1 MSLAP
6 LADAQRQLGSALDAL
21 RAAGAG
27 ACGAQLLSLVTVCE
41 GATRQLDR
49 LVVDAVAAA
58 QRQGVFTDRGYKTPA
73 SALSDLVGWERFEAR
88 RRVVAAESVTTRVG
102 LDGTVLP
109 ARLPATAEVA
119 GGASLR
125 HVAVIARVLG
135 SKTAER
141 LPPDRWA
148 AAEEQ
153 LAAKAELYTPTE
165 LQAWGT
171 ALVEAL
177 DEDGEQPDERPPAL
191 INELR
196 LTRTANGG
204 GKLTGRFDDAITYDA
219 IATVIDANAKPLTT
233 DDDRTMA
240 ERQAHALADVCRY
253 VLDHGDRDIVPDCG
267 GHRPHLNVLIRLEDL
282 ENRARAAV
290 LDFGGTLT
298 PNPCGCSPA
307 TPASRRPCST
317 ARANPSTS
325 DGSPAP
331 SPTDSAGRSPPET
344 ADVHTRGAEEPPPG
358 ARSTTSSRGRTAAKQ
373 SCRTSRCC
381 AASTT
386 ARSIPASG
394 SAASA
399 TVSPSSSH
407 RRGSTH
413 SNAPAGEPYLTWRP
427 SSRGARAATPLRSRA
442 TPCRPQRATFGSL
455 VAQSEA
461 RVARALHAAE
471 LITTHVLPAFLHVS
485 HPADGCRHPW
495 LSRGSATTLGCAPS
509 EGSVG

>member
-27 ACGAQLLSLVTVCE
+27 ACGDQLLSLVTVCE

-58 QRQGVFTDRGYKTPA
+58 QRQGVFTDHGYKTPA
-73 SALSDLVGWERFEAR
+73 SALGDLVGWERFEAR

-109 ARLPATAEVA
+109 ARLPATAEVFAA

-135 SKTAER
+135 SKTAQR
-141 LPPDRWA
+141 LSPQRWA
-148 AAEEQ
+148 GAEEQ

-165 LQAWGT
+165 LQAWGA

-177 DEDGEQPDERPPAL
+177 DEDGEEPDERPPAL

-196 LTRTANGG
+196 LTRMANGG
-204 GKLTGRFDDAITYDA
+204 GKLTGRFDDAVTYDA
-219 IATVIDANAKPLTT
+219 IAAVIDANAKPLTA

-240 ERQAHALADVCRY
+240 ERQADALADVCRY

-267 GHRPHLNVLIRLEDL
+267 GRRPHLNVLIRLEDL

-298 PNPCGCSPA
+298 PESLRMLACDAGIAPIVLNGQGQPLDVGRITRTVPDGLRRAVAARDRGCA
-307 TPASRRPCST
+307 
-317 ARANPSTS
+317 
-325 DGSPAP
+325 
-331 SPTDSAGRSPPET
+331 
-344 ADVHTRGAEEPPPG
+344 HPG
-358 ARSTTSSRGRTAAKQ
+358 CGRTASWCEVHHLTAWEDGGETQ
-373 SCRTSRCC
+373 LSNLAMLCRFHHRQIHSSQWICRI
-381 AASTT
+381 
-386 ARSIPASG
+386 RDGLPEFIPP
-394 SAASA
+394 
-399 TVSPSSSH
+399 TWIDPQQRP
-407 RRGSTH
+407 RR
-413 SNAPAGEPYLTWRP
+413 
-427 SSRGARAATPLRSRA
+427 
-442 TPCRPQRATFGSL
+442 
-455 VAQSEA
+455 
-461 RVARALHAAE
+461 RAL
-471 LITTHVLPAFLHVS
+471 S
-485 HPADGCRHPW
+485 H
-495 LSRGSATTLGCAPS
+495 LATL
-509 EGSVG
+509 E

>member
-1 MSLAP
+1 MSLGP

-109 ARLPATAEVA
+109 ARLPATAEVFTA

-298 PNPCGCSPA
+298 PESLRMLTCDAGIAPTVLNGQGQPLDVGRITRTIPDGLRRAVAARDRGCA
-307 TPASRRPCST
+307 
-317 ARANPSTS
+317 
-325 DGSPAP
+325 
-331 SPTDSAGRSPPET
+331 
-344 ADVHTRGAEEPPPG
+344 HPG
-358 ARSTTSSRGRTAAKQ
+358 CGRTASWCEVHHLIAWENGGETKL
-373 SCRTSRCC
+373 SNLAMLCRFHHRQIHSSEWICRI
-381 AASTT
+381 
-386 ARSIPASG
+386 RDGLPEFIPP
-394 SAASA
+394 
-399 TVSPSSSH
+399 TWIDPQQRP
-407 RRGSTH
+407 RR
-413 SNAPAGEPYLTWRP
+413 
-427 SSRGARAATPLRSRA
+427 
-442 TPCRPQRATFGSL
+442 
-455 VAQSEA
+455 
-461 RVARALHAAE
+461 RAL
-471 LITTHVLPAFLHVS
+471 S
-485 HPADGCRHPW
+485 HM
-495 LSRGSATTLGCAPS
+495 ATL
-509 EGSVG
+509 E